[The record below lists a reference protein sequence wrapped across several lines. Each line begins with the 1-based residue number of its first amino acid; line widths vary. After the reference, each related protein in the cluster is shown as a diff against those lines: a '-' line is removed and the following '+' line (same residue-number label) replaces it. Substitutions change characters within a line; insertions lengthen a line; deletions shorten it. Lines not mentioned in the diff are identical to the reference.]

1 MRLYTI
7 ETGRETVLAV
17 EGARGRL
24 YPLTSSGFPWREMKE
39 LIRSAGE
46 EDLAALRDL
55 SRRED
60 APGSLSLEE
69 VRVLSPIVRPQGDII
84 CLGVNYLEHIRETA
98 FVEDFEHREATVYFA
113 KRAAVLSGPGAG
125 IPSYPFVD
133 SLDYEVELA
142 AVLGRTLGP
151 GDPVDEGCIF
161 GYSVFNDVSARNLQ
175 FAHKQWFRGKSL
187 DGYSILGPC
196 IVTADE
202 IGDAQNLEIRC
213 RVNGEVRQ
221 HSNTRLMMRSV
232 LGAVRELSAGMTL
245 EAGTLIATGT
255 PGGVALG
262 MNPPRY
268 LQSGDVVECWIEKI
282 GALTNTVL

>member
-7 ETGRETVLAV
+7 EGTCGQVPAV
-17 EGARGRL
+17 EGAHGRL
-24 YPLTSSGFPWREMKE
+24 IPLPQAGFPWRDMKE
-39 LIRSAGE
+39 LIRCAGE
-46 EDLAALRDL
+46 EELAQLARL
-55 SRRED
+55 SRQEKVPLSY
-60 APGSLSLEE
+60 APGE
-69 VRVLSPIVRPQGDII
+69 VRLLSPILRTDGDII

-98 FVEDFEHREATVYFA
+98 FVENFERREATVYFA
-113 KRAAVLSGPGAG
+113 KRAAFLSGTGAG

-133 SLDYEVELA
+133 SLDYEAELA
-142 AVLGRTLGP
+142 VVLGRTLHP
-151 GDPVDEGCIF
+151 GDPVEESCIF

-175 FAHKQWFRGKSL
+175 FAHKQWFLGKSL

-202 IGDAQNLEIRC
+202 IGDARSLEIGC

-221 HSNTRLMMRSV
+221 HSNTRLMIQPV
-232 LGAVRELSAGMTL
+232 LPALRELSAGMTL

-268 LQSGDVVECWIEKI
+268 LKTGDVVECWIEKI
-282 GALTNTVL
+282 GTLRNTVL